1 MEEIAETFD
10 ILTVEQLRAMADPL
24 RIRIYDALVNKPM
37 TATQVGE
44 ELDEP
49 APKAHYH
56 VRELERVGLVR
67 LVETR
72 ERSGI
77 LEKYYRAIARNLR
90 VPATFFQQASPDEVA
105 EAVNGM
111 FNSIVAGFKTAMSR
125 LIESKVA
132 NFDASMLTFGND
144 VIWMTEDEF
153 RTTLQSLQELLK
165 PYLERRGLEGEHE
178 INMSIISYDSRLAR
192 HENSEAGDLISPVS
206 PTPPSVPRAPTPP
219 RPPSAPSAALRSG
232 QAVASSGRVRKVVIA
247 GAVSYSRR
255 ELQDIADRGEQL
267 DLNVIGYIAIAND
280 VPADLA
286 RRVFH
291 RVQYRGVLSAPADV
305 REVLRTKEV

>member
-10 ILTVEQLRAMADPL
+10 IVTVEQLRAMADPL
-24 RIRIYDALVNKPM
+24 RIRIYDVLVNKPM
-37 TATQVGE
+37 TATQVGD

-111 FNSIVAGFKTAMSR
+111 FNSIVVGFKTAMSR
-125 LIESKVA
+125 LIENKVA
-132 NFDASMLTFGND
+132 NFDASMLTFSND
-144 VIWMTEDEF
+144 VAWMTEDEF
-153 RTTLQSLQELLK
+153 RSALQSLQATLK
-165 PYLERRGLEGEHE
+165 PYLERRGVVGEHE
-178 INMSIISYDSRLAR
+178 INMTIISYDSRLAR
-192 HENSEAGDLISPVS
+192 QENSDGGELKLPVPPTAPS
-206 PTPPSVPRAPTPP
+206 LPPMPTPPPAPPA
-219 RPPSAPSAALRSG
+219 SIDSG
-232 QAVASSGRVRKVVIA
+232 QDVASSARVRKVVVA

-267 DLNVIGYIAIAND
+267 NLNVIGYIAIAND

-291 RVQYRGVLSAPADV
+291 RVQYRGVLAAPADV